1 MLLHYLPLLISK
13 EIYLLSSRCW
23 IPIVLIDFEP
33 NRELRI
39 DSKFNCSISFVVVNT
54 ICVV

>member
-1 MLLHYLPLLISK
+1 MLLHYLPMLISK

-39 DSKFNCSISFVVVNT
+39 DSKFNCSISFVVVDT
-54 ICVV
+54 TCVV